1 MSLSDISTDL
11 PLWAQFILAVLIIAS
26 VFYSIYKSVSYF
38 KKSSDSSINVK
49 NIRQE
54 NNSKSSINIGRNI
67 TKDSESNKDE

>member
-11 PLWAQFILAVLIIAS
+11 PLWAQFILALLIIAG
-26 VFYSIYKSVSYF
+26 VFYSIYKSVNYF

-54 NNSKSSINIGRNI
+54 NNSKSSINIGHSI